1 MKNLIVSFFLL
12 SLLSCS
18 TESDEIVSDGRHISL
33 RSLPTYFLIHQD
45 WSTSDVLT
53 QTSDDLD
60 NWSAGYV
67 ASGTTAVMGTSS
79 TMYLAWNPTIP
90 NPPFDDGAYEYRP
103 LTIFQNGFNAL
114 RWVEMND
121 AGTGWTSPASIAGES
136 SALLHSVEVVDGVVI
151 EAHVQFQ
158 GTANTVRGSIKCEF
172 VYLNYVRKW
181 ESLQYSLCVKPN
193 HHEFPR
199 FC

>member
-136 SALLHSVEVVDGVVI
+136 SALLPSVEVVDGVVL

-181 ESLQYSLCVKPN
+181 ESLQ
-193 HHEFPR
+193 R
-199 FC
+199 W